1 METLLNQKSLMIS
14 SLNENKM
21 PEISYAPFMMKN
33 QKIYIYISKAAAHYH
48 NLVQNPQCS
57 VMLIEDEAA
66 CKTVFARERVSFECI
81 ASKVESSKELLE
93 LFGGRQGAQMMM
105 VLKTLDFDFF
115 ELVPLKGRLVKG
127 FGQAFNI
134 SLNNGEFQLT
144 QVTSIGHK

>member
-21 PEISYAPFMMKN
+21 PEISYAPFMMKD

-57 VMLIEDEAA
+57 VMLIEDEAD

-134 SLNNGEFQLT
+134 SLNNSEFQLT

>member
-33 QKIYIYISKAAAHYH
+33 QKIYIYISKAAAH
-48 NLVQNPQCS
+48 CS

-93 LFGGRQGAQMMM
+93 LFDGRQGAQMMM